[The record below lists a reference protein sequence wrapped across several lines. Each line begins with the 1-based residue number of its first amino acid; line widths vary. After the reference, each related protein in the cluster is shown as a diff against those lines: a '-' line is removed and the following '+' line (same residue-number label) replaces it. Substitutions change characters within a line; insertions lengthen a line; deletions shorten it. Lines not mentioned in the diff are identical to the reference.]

1 MKLVKQSIEIINNS
15 ETHNIDD
22 IYKAIEMAGRTCY
35 KSENN
40 ITSTSSKTFVEML
53 KNNGHGA
60 MLEHGTVYLYIPEWK
75 AYKYAINKYSKV
87 NTQFDAKDFES
98 YYKVYVTSNYRV
110 LFENDWLDDLEY
122 ICEPTQYHEKRI
134 SVRATIPIGISREF
148 IRHRSMSF
156 AEMSTRYCNFSKDK
170 FNNCIEF
177 VEPNWFSSCTDTEAK
192 DLFIQNCIQSEYNYM
207 ELIKSGLKP
216 QEARDVLPLSTKT
229 ELIIT
234 GFVSDW
240 ESIFNLRCAKSAH
253 PMAQE
258 VANLIKNEFI
268 KNKFIEEKIAS

>member
-1 MKLVKQSIEIINNS
+1 MIGIKVK
-15 ETHNIDD
+15 TDD
-22 IYKAIEMAGRTCY
+22 R
-35 KSENN
+35 
-40 ITSTSSKTFVEML
+40 
-53 KNNGHGA
+53 
-60 MLEHGTVYLYIPEWK
+60 
-75 AYKYAINKYSKV
+75 YA
-87 NTQFDAKDFES
+87 
-98 YYKVYVTSNYRV
+98 YVTMNYRHI
-110 LFENDWLDDLEY
+110 FENDWLDDLKY
-122 ICEPTQYHEKRI
+122 ICEPTQYHKKRI
-134 SVRATIPIGISREF
+134 SVRAIIPIGISREF

-177 VEPNWFSSCTDTEAK
+177 VEPNWFSSCTGAEAK

-268 KNKFIEEKIAS
+268 KNKFIEEKAVS